1 LSRTCES
8 FVNELLSLIP
18 YKLIVAAYNFLPP
31 LIVLSRGEGA
41 VGVGIVSAVYMF
53 GLFFGPLLW
62 TKFASHANRKYL
74 VMVGYIGLLLGLL
87 MLTLPSMLYPGVFVT
102 AFFPQASYF
111 AVLAEVKR
119 KKGSLGES
127 LGKLEQLSGI
137 AWAVGLLI
145 GFAGV
150 SFLTIPQFI
159 ILLAAMTLVSLPLVT
174 MAVGSSMTSAFV
186 NGFKELGKFNM
197 WVLSSLGVTR
207 VAVPQFKRDRRALSL
222 YLFAIVF
229 AVSSGFTFPQ
239 MATFLEDFFAAP
251 NLIYLCYF
259 IDACASTALFSVAGR
274 ARHRAYQFG
283 YPLRI
288 LAYVALLAS
297 TYFVNL
303 PLFLLFYLVEGL
315 AWGFIMIFFEY
326 SGLKLG
332 EGVYGTQLSL
342 RLFTYSVT
350 SALSGFIIDS
360 FGFLVPFVAGL
371 LLFCSTWLFYGWF
384 KKEIEGASQ
393 SGGQP
398 IPRTSSEADRAVSK
412 RAPTRNAT

>member
-1 LSRTCES
+1 M
-8 FVNELLSLIP
+8 NELLSIIP

-31 LIVLSRGEGA
+31 LIVLAMGQGA
-41 VGVGIVSAVYMF
+41 VGVGIVSAVHMF

-62 TKFASHANRKYL
+62 TKFASRTNRKYL
-74 VMVGYIGLLLGLL
+74 VMLGYLGLFFGLL
-87 MLTLPSMLYPGVFVT
+87 MLTRPSLLYLGVFVT

-111 AVLAEVKR
+111 AALAEVKR
-119 KKGSLGES
+119 KKGSLGKS
-127 LGKLEQLSGI
+127 LGRLEQLSGI
-137 AWAVGLLI
+137 AWAVGLLV
-145 GFAGV
+145 GFVGV
-150 SFLTIPQFI
+150 SFLTIQQFI
-159 ILLAAMTLVSLPLVT
+159 YLLAGMALIALPVVT
-174 MAVGSSMTSAFV
+174 MAVGSSMTNAFV

-197 WVLSSLGVTR
+197 WVISSLGVTQ

-222 YLFAIVF
+222 YLFALVF

-239 MATFLEDFFAAP
+239 MATFLERLFSAP

-259 IDACASTALFSVAGR
+259 IDACASTALFGLAGK
-274 ARHRAYQFG
+274 ARHRAYLFG

-297 TYFVNL
+297 TYFINL

-332 EGVYGTQLSL
+332 EEVYGTQLSL

-350 SALSGFIIDS
+350 SAFSGFIIDN
-360 FGFLVPFVAGL
+360 FGFMFSFVVGL
-371 LLFCSTWLFYGWF
+371 LLFCSTWFFYGWF
-384 KKEIEGASQ
+384 KKEIEKASQ
-393 SGGQP
+393 S
-398 IPRTSSEADRAVSK
+398 
-412 RAPTRNAT
+412 